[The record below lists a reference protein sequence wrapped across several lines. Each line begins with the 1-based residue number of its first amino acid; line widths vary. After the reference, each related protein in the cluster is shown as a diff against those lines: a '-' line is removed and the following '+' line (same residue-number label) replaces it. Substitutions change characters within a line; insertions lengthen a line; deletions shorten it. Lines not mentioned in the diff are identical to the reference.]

1 MKKSIFPLLLVLC
14 LTLSACG
21 VSGGEAPSSQEGD
34 TLTIAATTYPVYLFT
49 RAVVGE
55 MESVK
60 VSAVINQPMSCL
72 HDYTLS
78 VGDMKIIE
86 GADVIVMNGVG
97 LEDFM
102 DDALA
107 ASSAMVIDSSEGVEL
122 LPYEGH
128 EDHDHGDSEEAGDH
142 FDPHIWMDPGRA
154 AQMVENIGAGLALA
168 DPLHAE
174 AYQKRAQDASAQ
186 LLNWKS
192 TLRDIIASDQPDLR
206 LPHRELITFHDGF
219 QYFAQAFDLDILKA
233 IEEEEG
239 SEASAAE
246 IREIVSLIRTYEIPA
261 IFTEV
266 NGSDSTAQ
274 AIARETGVAVCPLS
288 MIMSGDG
295 DGLDSY
301 CDAISANV
309 ETIANALSEGQVRVQ

>member
-55 MESVK
+55 MEGVK

-107 ASSAMVIDSSEGVEL
+107 A
-122 LPYEGH
+122 
-128 EDHDHGDSEEAGDH
+128 
-142 FDPHIWMDPGRA
+142 FDDERM
-154 AQMVENIGAGLALA
+154 ELALG
-168 DPLHAE
+168 
-174 AYQKRAQDASAQ
+174 
-186 LLNWKS
+186 LLKELAREQQVLVF
-192 TLRDIIASDQPDLR
+192 TCRR
-206 LPHRELITFHDGF
+206 RELET
-219 QYFAQAFDLDILKA
+219 L
-233 IEEEEG
+233 EG
-239 SEASAAE
+239 DPT
-246 IREIVSLIRTYEIPA
+246 VTCLT
-261 IFTEV
+261 
-266 NGSDSTAQ
+266 
-274 AIARETGVAVCPLS
+274 L
-288 MIMSGDG
+288 
-295 DGLDSY
+295 
-301 CDAISANV
+301 
-309 ETIANALSEGQVRVQ
+309 

>member
-1 MKKSIFPLLLVLC
+1 M
-14 LTLSACG
+14 
-21 VSGGEAPSSQEGD
+21 EG
-34 TLTIAATTYPVYLFT
+34 
-49 RAVVGE
+49 
-55 MESVK
+55 VK

-206 LPHRELITFHDGF
+206 LPHRELITFHDGLLRLLTWTF
-219 QYFAQAFDLDILKA
+219 SRPLKRRRA
-233 IEEEEG
+233 ARPAPPRSG
-239 SEASAAE
+239 RSCRSSAPM
-246 IREIVSLIRTYEIPA
+246 RFPPSLPRSMAPIPPHRPLPA
-261 IFTEV
+261 KPV
-266 NGSDSTAQ
+266 WRS
-274 AIARETGVAVCPLS
+274 ARFP
-288 MIMSGDG
+288 
-295 DGLDSY
+295 
-301 CDAISANV
+301 
-309 ETIANALSEGQVRVQ
+309 

>member
-1 MKKSIFPLLLVLC
+1 MKKLIFPLLLVLC

-55 MESVK
+55 MEGVK

-86 GADVIVMNGVG
+86 GSDVIVMNGVG

-107 ASSAMVIDSSEGVEL
+107 ASSAMVINSSEGVEL

-219 QYFAQAFDLDILKA
+219 Q
-233 IEEEEG
+233 
-239 SEASAAE
+239 
-246 IREIVSLIRTYEIPA
+246 
-261 IFTEV
+261 
-266 NGSDSTAQ
+266 
-274 AIARETGVAVCPLS
+274 
-288 MIMSGDG
+288 
-295 DGLDSY
+295 
-301 CDAISANV
+301 
-309 ETIANALSEGQVRVQ
+309 

>member
-1 MKKSIFPLLLVLC
+1 MKKLIFPLLLVLY

-55 MESVK
+55 MEGVK

-86 GADVIVMNGVG
+86 GSDVIVMNGVG

-107 ASSAMVIDSSEGVEL
+107 ASSAMVINSSEGVEL

-142 FDPHIWMDPGRA
+142 FDP
-154 AQMVENIGAGLALA
+154 
-168 DPLHAE
+168 E

-301 CDAISANV
+301 CDAISENV
-309 ETIANALSEGQVRVQ
+309 ETFVNALSEGQVRVQ

>member
-55 MESVK
+55 MEGVK

-107 ASSAMVIDSSEGVEL
+107 AFDQERMERALDLLVELSQEEQILFFTCQSREGAYLAHTPGVE
-122 LPYEGH
+122 
-128 EDHDHGDSEEAGDH
+128 
-142 FDPHIWMDPGRA
+142 R
-154 AQMVENIGAGLALA
+154 VALN
-168 DPLHAE
+168 
-174 AYQKRAQDASAQ
+174 S
-186 LLNWKS
+186 
-192 TLRDIIASDQPDLR
+192 
-206 LPHRELITFHDGF
+206 
-219 QYFAQAFDLDILKA
+219 
-233 IEEEEG
+233 
-239 SEASAAE
+239 
-246 IREIVSLIRTYEIPA
+246 
-261 IFTEV
+261 
-266 NGSDSTAQ
+266 
-274 AIARETGVAVCPLS
+274 
-288 MIMSGDG
+288 
-295 DGLDSY
+295 
-301 CDAISANV
+301 
-309 ETIANALSEGQVRVQ
+309 